1 MRPCF
6 AHSYAQLND
15 IKQIG
20 TPSSSSNVVT
30 IPSKYLWTIE
40 VHQLYLELFFYSFST
55 PSRDFYIPPLLS

>member
-15 IKQIG
+15 EKHIG
-20 TPSSSSNVVT
+20 TTSSSSNVVT

-40 VHQLYLELFFYSFST
+40 VHQLYLELFFI
-55 PSRDFYIPPLLS
+55 PSQLHLGIFIFLLY